1 MKKLLLFS
9 LILFVA
15 VIMTGCFTP
24 KEMKYFADETNY
36 VVGSGI
42 VEQISYYQDSNNL
55 YISIREEDAS
65 KCGFAVSTFRIIGE
79 NVDAMW
85 PENIMEHIHIGD
97 EIVFITAPRVIGD
110 GWSPPIVALEING
123 EQYLE
128 YAVGFAN
135 WQAWLSEQTVVPIFA
150 LSLVQGS

>member
-1 MKKLLLFS
+1 MKKIMVGILLV
-9 LILFVA
+9 LISVL
-15 VIMTGCFTP
+15 MTGCFTP
-24 KEMKYFADETNY
+24 KEIKYFADETNY

-42 VEQISYYQDSNNL
+42 VEQITYYQDSNNL

-85 PENIMEHIHIGD
+85 PENILEHIHIGD
-97 EIVFITAPRVIGD
+97 EILFITAPKVIGD
-110 GWSPPIVALEING
+110 SWSPPIVALEING

-135 WQAWLSEQTVVPIFA
+135 WQDWLSEKTVVPLFA
-150 LSLVQGS
+150 LSMIQCS

>member
-9 LILFVA
+9 LILLVA

-24 KEMKYFADETNY
+24 KEIKYYADEDNY

-42 VEQISYYQDSNNL
+42 VDAVELVPESNNL

-85 PENIMEHIHIGD
+85 PENILEHIHVGD
-97 EIVFITAPRVIGD
+97 EIMFITAPRVIGD

-135 WQAWLSEQTVVPIFA
+135 WQDWLSEKTVVPLFA
-150 LSLVQGS
+150 LSVIQCS